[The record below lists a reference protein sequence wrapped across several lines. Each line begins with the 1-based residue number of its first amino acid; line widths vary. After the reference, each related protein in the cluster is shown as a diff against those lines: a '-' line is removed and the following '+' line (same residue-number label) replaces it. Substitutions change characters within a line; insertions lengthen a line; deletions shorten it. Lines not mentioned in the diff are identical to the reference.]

1 MILASSVTIPL
12 YILNLKD
19 ITGVFLMTFEIG
31 ITVLPESIQVILIA
45 MIPFG
50 ELRVSIP
57 FAIGFYKMGAAKAF
71 VLSVIGNMLPVVLL
85 LLFLDPVSNWLR
97 RYSIFDS
104 FFNWLFSRTRRYNR
118 RMEKYGALGLIPF
131 VAIPLPVTG
140 AWTACA
146 VAFVFGIRC
155 RYAFPA
161 ILAGVIIAGIIVT
174 LSCLGVLEIMG
185 V

>member
-1 MILASSVTIPL
+1 MPISFA
-12 YILNLKD
+12 
-19 ITGVFLMTFEIG
+19 M
-31 ITVLPESIQVILIA
+31 VLESIQVILMA

-50 ELRVSIP
+50 ELRASIP
-57 FAIGFYKMGAAKAF
+57 FAIGFYEMSATQAF
-71 VLSVIGNMLPVVLL
+71 FLSVIGNMLPVVPL

-97 RYSIFDS
+97 RYSIFES
-104 FFNWLFSRTRRYNR
+104 FFTWLFVRTRRYNNR
-118 RMEKYGALGLIPF
+118 IEKYGALGLIPF

-174 LSCLGVLEIMG
+174 LSCMG
-185 V
+185 ILVIANL

>member
-1 MILASSVTIPL
+1 MPFSFAV
-12 YILNLKD
+12 
-19 ITGVFLMTFEIG
+19 
-31 ITVLPESIQVILIA
+31 VLESIQVILMA

-57 FAIGFYKMGAAKAF
+57 FAIGMYKMGAAQAF
-71 VLSVIGNMLPVVLL
+71 LLSVIGNMIPVAPL

-97 RYSIFDS
+97 RYRSFDR
-104 FFNWLFSRTRRYNR
+104 FFHWLFSRTRGYSGRI
-118 RMEKYGALGLIPF
+118 EKYGALGLTPF

-146 VAFVFGIRC
+146 VAFVFGIRF

-161 ILAGVIIAGIIVT
+161 VLAGVIIAGTIVT
-174 LSCLGVLEIMG
+174 LSCMGVLVLLE

>member
-1 MILASSVTIPL
+1 MPISFAV
-12 YILNLKD
+12 
-19 ITGVFLMTFEIG
+19 
-31 ITVLPESIQVILIA
+31 VLESIQVILMA

-57 FAIGFYKMGAAKAF
+57 FAIGIYEMGAAQAF
-71 VLSVIGNMLPVVLL
+71 SLAVIGNMLPVVPL

-97 RYSIFDS
+97 RYSIFDR
-104 FFNWLFSRTRRYNR
+104 FFTWLFARTRRYNNR
-118 RMEKYGALGLIPF
+118 IEKYGALGLIPF

-174 LSCLGVLEIMG
+174 LSCMGVLVI
-185 V
+185 VNV

>member
-1 MILASSVTIPL
+1 MTTGI
-12 YILNLKD
+12 NL
-19 ITGVFLMTFEIG
+19 
-31 ITVLPESIQVILIA
+31 LPESIQVILMA

-57 FAIGFYKMGAAKAF
+57 FAMGICEMGPEEAF
-71 VLSVIGNMLPVVLL
+71 FLSAIGNMLPVVPL

-97 RYSIFDS
+97 RYSIFDR
-104 FFNWLFSRTRRYNR
+104 FFTWLFLRTRRYNNR
-118 RMEKYGALGLIPF
+118 IEKYGALGLTPF

-140 AWTACA
+140 VWTACA
-146 VAFVFGIRC
+146 VAFVFGIHC

-161 ILAGVIIAGIIVT
+161 ILGGVIIAGTVVT
-174 LSCLGVLEIMG
+174 LSCMGVLGVMN

>member
-1 MILASSVTIPL
+1 MPIS
-12 YILNLKD
+12 
-19 ITGVFLMTFEIG
+19 F
-31 ITVLPESIQVILIA
+31 TVVWESIQVILMA

-50 ELRVSIP
+50 ELRTSIP
-57 FAIGFYKMGAAKAF
+57 VAITVYNMGAAQAF
-71 VLSVIGNMLPVVLL
+71 VLSVIGNMLPVIPL

-97 RYSIFDS
+97 RYRIFDR
-104 FFNWLFSRTRRYNR
+104 FFTWLFARTRRYSD
-118 RMEKYGALGLIPF
+118 RMEKYGALGLAPF

-146 VAFVFGIRC
+146 VAFVFGIRF

-161 ILAGVIIAGIIVT
+161 VFAGVLIAGTIVT
-174 LSCLGVLEIMG
+174 LSCMGVLAIIG

>member
-1 MILASSVTIPL
+1 MPISFAV
-12 YILNLKD
+12 
-19 ITGVFLMTFEIG
+19 
-31 ITVLPESIQVILIA
+31 VLESIQVILMA

-57 FAIGFYKMGAAKAF
+57 FAIGFYEMGAAQAF
-71 VLSVIGNMLPVVLL
+71 SLAVIGNMLPVVPL

-97 RYSIFDS
+97 RYSIFDR
-104 FFNWLFSRTRRYNR
+104 FFTWLFARTRRYNNR
-118 RMEKYGALGLIPF
+118 IEKYGALGLIPF

-174 LSCLGVLEIMG
+174 LSCMGVLVI
-185 V
+185 VNV

>member
-1 MILASSVTIPL
+1 MPISFAV
-12 YILNLKD
+12 
-19 ITGVFLMTFEIG
+19 VFD
-31 ITVLPESIQVILIA
+31 SIQVILMA

-50 ELRVSIP
+50 ELRTAIPVAISIYGMEP
-57 FAIGFYKMGAAKAF
+57 AQAF
-71 VLSVIGNMLPVVLL
+71 VLSVIGNMLPVVPL

-97 RYSIFDS
+97 RYRIFDR
-104 FFNWLFSRTRRYNR
+104 FFTWLFARTRRYSD
-118 RMEKYGALGLIPF
+118 RMEKYGAFGLTPF

-161 ILAGVIIAGIIVT
+161 VLAGVLIAGTIVT
-174 LSCLGVLEIMG
+174 LSFMGVLAIVE

>member
-1 MILASSVTIPL
+1 MPISFAV
-12 YILNLKD
+12 
-19 ITGVFLMTFEIG
+19 VW
-31 ITVLPESIQVILIA
+31 ESFQVILMA
-45 MIPFG
+45 MIPIS
-50 ELRVSIP
+50 ELRGAIP
-57 FAIGFYKMGAAKAF
+57 LAIYYGMSYTEAF
-71 VLSVIGNMLPVVLL
+71 ILSVIGNMLPVIPL

-97 RYSIFDS
+97 RYSLFDR
-104 FFNWLFSRTRRYNR
+104 FFTWLFTRTRRYND

-146 VAFVFGIRC
+146 VAFVFGIRF

-174 LSCLGVLEIMG
+174 LSCMGVL
-185 V
+185 VFVHV

>member
-1 MILASSVTIPL
+1 MPISFAI
-12 YILNLKD
+12 
-19 ITGVFLMTFEIG
+19 
-31 ITVLPESIQVILIA
+31 VLESIQVILMA

-57 FAIGFYKMGAAKAF
+57 FAIGIYGMGAAQAF
-71 VLSVIGNMLPVVLL
+71 SLSVIGNMLPVVPL

-97 RYSIFDS
+97 RYSIFDR
-104 FFNWLFSRTRRYNR
+104 FFTWLFERTRRYNSR
-118 RMEKYGALGLIPF
+118 IEKYGALGLIPF

-161 ILAGVIIAGIIVT
+161 ILAGVIIAGIIVM
-174 LSCLGVLEIMG
+174 LSCMGVLVI
-185 V
+185 VNV